1 MSEPRAVSA
10 ATTERIA
17 MILDIAY
24 TQHQGTDW
32 RYPVQQ
38 DALWN
43 SVEVIQSRNLHPA
56 GLQAYADAVSLAVTD
71 GLGGS
76 PQAECASRTVL
87 EELAA
92 AIQCGASFD
101 RSLVRH
107 IHGRLCDRL
116 AFGETMGSATTLAA
130 VQIQGERCAVMNVG
144 DSRVYRLA
152 ASGEWQQLS
161 RDHTVLNGMI
171 ERGEAEEGEEYA
183 NVYSTLDSCLAA
195 DSEATDFDIHHSVA
209 PFLPGD
215 ALLLCTD
222 GVHDTL
228 DSASLQ
234 QLIVPGTSALAQ
246 AQILRK
252 AVIRAGA
259 PDNFSLIFI
268 AGAAVVC

>member
-1 MSEPRAVSA
+1 
-10 ATTERIA
+10 

-24 TQHQGTDW
+24 TQHQGRDW

-38 DALWN
+38 DTLWN
-43 SVEVIQSRNLHPA
+43 GVEVFQARNLRPA
-56 GLQAYADAVSLAVTD
+56 CHQTAADVVTLAVAD

-76 PQAECASRTVL
+76 PLAERASRTVL
-87 EELAA
+87 EELAT
-92 AIQCGASFD
+92 AIQGGVTFD
-101 RSLVRH
+101 KGLVRR

-116 AFGETMGSATTLAA
+116 AFGETIGSATTLAA
-130 VQIQGERCAVMNVG
+130 VQIQGEQCSVMNVG
-144 DSRVYRLA
+144 DSRVYRLVA
-152 ASGEWQQLS
+152 NGEWQQLS

-171 ERGEAEEGEEYA
+171 ARGEAAEGEEYA
-183 NVYSTLDSCLAA
+183 TVYNTLDSCLAA
-195 DSEATDFDIHHSVA
+195 DSEDADFDIHQCAA

-215 ALLLCTD
+215 AFLLCTD

-268 AGAAVVC
+268 ASKAVAC